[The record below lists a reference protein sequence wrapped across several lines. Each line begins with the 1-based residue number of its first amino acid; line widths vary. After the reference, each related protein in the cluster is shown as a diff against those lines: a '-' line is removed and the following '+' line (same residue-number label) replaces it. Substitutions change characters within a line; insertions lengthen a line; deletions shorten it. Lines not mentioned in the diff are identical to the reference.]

1 MRGAG
6 CLLEP
11 SGRMLGQEEIAEAR
25 IREAF
30 EAGEFDDLPGMGR
43 PLDLEGYF
51 ATPSSWRMGFSVLRS
66 AGVVPE
72 EVELRREIS
81 RLQALQERLTE
92 ERERAAVARRIAE
105 LEAVYDLKMRKY
117 RGR

>member
-1 MRGAG
+1 
-6 CLLEP
+6 
-11 SGRMLGQEEIAEAR
+11 MLGQQLIAEAR

-30 EAGEFDDLPGMGR
+30 EAGEFDDLPGAGR

-51 ATPSSWRMGFSVLRS
+51 ATPAAWRMGLSVLRS

-72 EVELRREIS
+72 EVELRREIA
-81 RLQALQERLTE
+81 RLQAVLERLTE
-92 ERERAAVARRIAE
+92 VRERAGVAQRIAE
-105 LEAVYDLKMRKY
+105 LEAVYDLKMRRY